1 MAKSIVLTDDVT
13 GETLTEGTPT
23 TTVTISDP
31 RNEYPPFE
39 IDLSDTSLKALLKSV
54 EKYRLKGRA
63 VTERQSLRKSITDDD
78 AARKFA
84 QEARAWAIAHNVQP
98 TVSDRGAVPQRAL
111 DAYREHL
118 ARQDVEDEVRAVV
131 GTFPDAMPNNGAI
144 ES

>member
-1 MAKSIVLTDDVT
+1 MATVQLTTDDVT

-39 IDLSDTSLKALLKSV
+39 IDLSDTSLKALVKAV
-54 EKYRLKGRA
+54 EKYRLKGRE
-63 VTERQSLRKSITDDD
+63 VTRPSLRKSITDDD

-118 ARQDVEDEVRAVV
+118 ARQDAEDEVRAVG
-131 GTFPDAMPNNGAI
+131 GTFPN
-144 ES
+144 E